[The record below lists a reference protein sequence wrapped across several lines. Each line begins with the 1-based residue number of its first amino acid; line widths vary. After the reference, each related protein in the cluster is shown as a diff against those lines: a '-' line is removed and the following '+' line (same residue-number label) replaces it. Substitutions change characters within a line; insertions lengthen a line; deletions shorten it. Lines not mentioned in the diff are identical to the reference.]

1 MDARI
6 NGNRQACIQSDGSGA
21 EDCLYLDIVKP
32 DSIAPNTLLPI
43 YFWIHGGH
51 FRNGAGAWYTGMP
64 LGDTEEMI
72 VVTVQYRLGPLG
84 FLNYPRHMGSEVP
97 LNIGL
102 FDQRMALKLIYDYA
116 ETIGGDKNRIT
127 VSGESAG
134 GISTSMHAFAPPSA
148 MYIAQTIQQSG
159 AAALSGP
166 ADYTNANMEQLL
178 QYLCTFEIS
187 CPAWVS
193 VSQTIQYLRSLEFGT
208 DDFWKMY
215 FTLGTSGAG
224 LVNDDRDF
232 FGGQTLSEIIDAK
245 SFKIMPTIIFF
256 TAFEGSLSVGDYP
269 TKYNKDNYMNVWTDN
284 GHGSLLHSYNDLTY
298 EDKQLLT
305 WRSFGRMSCDF
316 PDETPARFEDI
327 DDTTAVRITLDIYG
341 DMMFRGPGIRA
352 ANEYHEQGADTWIIH
367 FDETEG
373 GSEWSKEL
381 VFKFIKYSEKH

>member
-1 MDARI
+1 
-6 NGNRQACIQSDGSGA
+6 
-21 EDCLYLDIVKP
+21 
-32 DSIAPNTLLPI
+32 
-43 YFWIHGGH
+43 
-51 FRNGAGAWYTGMP
+51 
-64 LGDTEEMI
+64 
-72 VVTVQYRLGPLG
+72 
-84 FLNYPRHMGSEVP
+84 
-97 LNIGL
+97 
-102 FDQRMALKLIYDYA
+102 
-116 ETIGGDKNRIT
+116 
-127 VSGESAG
+127 
-134 GISTSMHAFAPPSA
+134 
-148 MYIAQTIQQSG
+148 
-159 AAALSGP
+159 
-166 ADYTNANMEQLL
+166 
-178 QYLCTFEIS
+178 
-187 CPAWVS
+187 
-193 VSQTIQYLRSLEFGT
+193 
-208 DDFWKMY
+208 
-215 FTLGTSGAG
+215 
-224 LVNDDRDF
+224 
-232 FGGQTLSEIIDAK
+232 
-245 SFKIMPTIIFF
+245 MPTIIFF